1 MISLIYEVLKMAKNL
16 RQQLNYYRRKL
27 FDIYAEE
34 QASYEALGIGS
45 IERMPFNLYQ
55 HLEYDDVARKGITRK
70 RRGRTIR
77 YYGAV
82 AVRMQ
87 IASLKAR
94 TNKANIK
101 SQFITNYLKAMENV
115 GYSPSDIK
123 KVEQLLGR
131 LTKEQLTYML
141 RRGYISEIAYVYLSE
156 YTLDIPEKIESAIR
170 GINKE
175 EFLEWKESKKDLTQ
189 EIKGRF
195 KRERDKQKKKR

>member
-1 MISLIYEVLKMAKNL
+1 MAKNL

-94 TNKANIK
+94 TNKASIK

-141 RRGYISEIAYVYLSE
+141 RRGYISDIAYVYLSE
-156 YTLDIPEKIESAIR
+156 YTLDIPDKIESAIR

-175 EFLEWKESKKDLTQ
+175 EFLEWKESKKELTQ
-189 EIKGRF
+189 EIKERF
-195 KRERDKQKKKR
+195 KKQSQKKKKKR

>member
-115 GYSPSDIK
+115 GYSPEEVTMVK
-123 KVEQLLGR
+123 ELLGR

-141 RRGYISEIAYVYLSE
+141 RRGYIPYIAYVYLSE
-156 YTLDIPEKIESAIR
+156 YTLDIPGKIESAIR

-175 EFLEWKESKKDLTQ
+175 EFEEWRESKRELTQ

>member
-94 TNKANIK
+94 TNKASIK

-141 RRGYISEIAYVYLSE
+141 RRGYISDIAYVYLSE
-156 YTLDIPEKIESAIR
+156 YTLDIPDKIESAIR

-175 EFLEWKESKKDLTQ
+175 EFLEWKESKKELTQ
-189 EIKGRF
+189 EIKERF
-195 KRERDKQKKKR
+195 KKQSQKKKKKR

>member
-1 MISLIYEVLKMAKNL
+1 MAKNL